1 MPAKNNTSES
11 FAVSEEK
18 VQRKSFSFGPRNMAL
33 LREVA
38 NQNRGKPTGGVGHQ
52 SALDQ
57 RTIQGPQNRH
67 RSRNDGMAR
76 SIDFVYHVEL
86 KGPRLASDGGS
97 FPVN

>member
-52 SALDQ
+52 SALD
-57 RTIQGPQNRH
+57 
-67 RSRNDGMAR
+67 
-76 SIDFVYHVEL
+76 
-86 KGPRLASDGGS
+86 
-97 FPVN
+97 